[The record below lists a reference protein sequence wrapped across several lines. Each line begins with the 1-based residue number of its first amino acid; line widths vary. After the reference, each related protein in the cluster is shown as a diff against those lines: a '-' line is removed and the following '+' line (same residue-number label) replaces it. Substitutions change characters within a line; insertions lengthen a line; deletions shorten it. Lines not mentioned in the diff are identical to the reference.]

1 MKKITRADILKEQ
14 FPDLNTTFLDLLKVL
29 DPSDK
34 NTYLE
39 FLSKDTSNR
48 LSSLSNIEELNGE
61 LINVYRIDENKIFSM
76 SVIKRKMLIAFLNYF
91 NSDDIR
97 TLSEFHDRKV
107 KNKLIDS
114 DITKL
119 KSFDDMRKV
128 ISISQMK
135 DIDKDLEK
143 SVIKLHEDDTWL
155 VLKPLTHLSSMKYG
169 ANTKWCTT
177 SESHDHFERYSRRGI
192 LIYSMN
198 KKTGDK
204 VATFYSIKND
214 RDGYSEPIEF
224 SFWDQ
229 KDHRID
235 SLQSDLPRFILD
247 LIFNETRTCTETN
260 FDLLSPDEKL
270 KELQYYNNHGRNTLI
285 AVPQPSFGD
294 ELLLNG
300 NEPVLPILRVARET
314 PEFEPELV
322 GSNLVL
328 NTDGQTLANFV
339 SVENTNNTWTAT
351 DDFW

>member
-1 MKKITRADILKEQ
+1 MKKMTRADILKEQ
-14 FPDLNTTFLDLLKVL
+14 FPELTTTFLDLLKVL
-29 DPSDK
+29 DPSDQ

-39 FLSKDTSNR
+39 FLSKYTSDR
-48 LSSLSNIEELNGE
+48 LNTLQNIGEINGE
-61 LINVYRIDENKIFSM
+61 LINVYRIDENKIYSI
-76 SVIKRKMLIAFLNYF
+76 SLIKRRILLSLLGFF
-91 NSDDIR
+91 SSDDIR
-97 TLSEFHDRKV
+97 TLNEFHNRKV

-128 ISISQMK
+128 ISISQIK

-177 SESHDHFERYSRRGI
+177 AESYDHFERYSTRGI

-204 VATFYSIKND
+204 VATFYSIKNNSD
-214 RDGYSEPIEF
+214 ELYSDPIEF

-229 KDHRID
+229 KDNRID

-270 KELQYYNNHGRNTLI
+270 KELQYYNNYGRNTLR
-285 AVPQPSFGD
+285 AVPQPSVVD
-294 ELLLNG
+294 ELRLNG
-300 NEPVLPILRVARET
+300 NEPVIPVLRVARET

-322 GSNLVL
+322 SSNIIL
-328 NTDGQTLANFV
+328 NTDGQTLANFF
-339 SVENTNNTWTAT
+339 SVENTNNTWTT
-351 DDFW
+351 TEW

>member
-1 MKKITRADILKEQ
+1 MKKMTRADILKEQ

-39 FLSKDTSNR
+39 FLSKHTSDR
-48 LSSLSNIEELNGE
+48 LNTLQNIEEINGE
-61 LINVYRIDENKIFSM
+61 LINVYRIDENKIYSI
-76 SVIKRKMLIAFLNYF
+76 SVIKRRILLSFLNF
-91 NSDDIR
+91 FSSDDIR
-97 TLSEFHDRKV
+97 TLNEFHNRKV

-119 KSFDDMRKV
+119 KSFDDMRKA

-204 VATFYSIKND
+204 VATFYSIKNYE
-214 RDGYSEPIEF
+214 YSEPTEF

-270 KELQYYNNHGRNTLI
+270 KELQYYNTHGKYDLI
-285 AVPQPSFGD
+285 AGPVAHGGNVVP
-294 ELLLNG
+294 
-300 NEPVLPILRVARET
+300 VMRIATET

-322 GSNLVL
+322 GENIRL
-328 NTDGQTLANFV
+328 NTDGQTLSDFF

-351 DDFW
+351 DW